1 MIVSNGGNK
10 KVIVTIIGVILQK
23 KFLGFSALLSNKSY
37 CYGISSLSR
46 RQMILQN
53 KVSCYLIT

>member
-10 KVIVTIIGVILQK
+10 KIIVTIIGVILQK
-23 KFLGFSALLSNKSY
+23 KFLRFSALLSNKSY

-46 RQMILQN
+46 KQMILQN

>member
-10 KVIVTIIGVILQK
+10 KIVTIIGVILQK